1 MAKFSPHDLLVQLD
15 YSGSTFTKGL
25 PPNDVLEKPAF
36 ARIFSEVLR
45 TGSIVQSDP
54 IIEDRT
60 ALDQCYRNG
69 WLHTDKVSN
78 TRCSEEVVYVLP
90 SPLHRWF
97 VEWKLFNSVPTTP
110 LCLSSIFELAV
121 KVISG
126 FSPSLLSAERR
137 IGPGCIQ
144 RPLEAQYQDEF
155 YRSCHACSDGLLRT
169 FPEFGTTK
177 GRADFYIP
185 SMQWGVEL
193 VREGDRLE
201 QHSGRFSQSG
211 SYASTLLL
219 SDYII
224 LDFRNTPPEHPHPSK
239 CTICPSIYFPFF
251 QANLTHGHS
260 KIVPRCILQ
269 RLSGG
274 SYSGLLPTTCP
285 WRNEAFGPRVILS
298 ICIFRRVTIEPIP
311 SFSRIL
317 PYSCT

>member
-1 MAKFSPHDLLVQLD
+1 LGLFMAKFSPHDLLIQLE
-15 YSGSTFTKGL
+15 YSGSAFTKGL
-25 PPNDVLEKPAF
+25 PPNDVIEKPAF

-45 TGSIVQSDP
+45 TGSIVQPDP
-54 IIEDRT
+54 IVEDPT

-69 WLHTDKVSN
+69 WLHVDKVSN
-78 TRCSEEVVYVLP
+78 TRRSEEIVYVLP

-97 VEWKLFNSVPTTP
+97 MEWKLFNSVPTTP
-110 LCLSSIFELAV
+110 PGSNSILELAV

-144 RPLEAQYQDEF
+144 RPLEAKYHDEF
-155 YRSCHACSDGLLRT
+155 YRSCQEYSNGLLRT
-169 FPEFGTTK
+169 FSEFGTTK

-193 VREGDRLE
+193 LREGDRLE

-224 LDFRNTPPEHPHPSK
+224 LDFRNTWPEHPHPSK
-239 CTICPSIYFPFF
+239 CTICLSIHFSFF
-251 QANLTHGHS
+251 ELTLHTGIPNFYHTVFS
-260 KIVPRCILQ
+260 EGYQEV
-269 RLSGG
+269 
-274 SYSGLLPTTCP
+274 
-285 WRNEAFGPRVILS
+285 VILD
-298 ICIFRRVTIEPIP
+298 CFLQPVPGGEMRLLDPM
-311 SFSRIL
+311 
-317 PYSCT
+317 